1 MFLLVVHLAD
11 SSLQIGWTE
20 ILVDAVRLPDIKRH
34 PTPMCTCHLKML
46 LPFICSACTAQHRL
60 WSYQCIL
67 RRSCSSTILQVIVPA
82 NWAYPSIRWLRDT
95 PGSACIF
102 HILELNLSQVEEQ
115 VLQSMWRCKSTEV
128 LDCVVFD
135 WLYTYGHVTHR
146 CPLGRLNW
154 TKCQVGL
161 AQMCNS
167 HLFHKAVRSIE
178 LSNSVILPFM

>member
-1 MFLLVVHLAD
+1 
-11 SSLQIGWTE
+11 
-20 ILVDAVRLPDIKRH
+20 
-34 PTPMCTCHLKML
+34 MCTCHLKML

-67 RRSCSSTILQVIVPA
+67 RRSYSSTILQVIVPT
-82 NWAYPSIRWLRDT
+82 NWAYPSIWWLRDT
-95 PGSACIF
+95 PGSACIY
-102 HILELNLSQVEEQ
+102 HILELNFHIIDTLMQCYSHQLNKHQENAPWHYWLQKTSQVEEQ